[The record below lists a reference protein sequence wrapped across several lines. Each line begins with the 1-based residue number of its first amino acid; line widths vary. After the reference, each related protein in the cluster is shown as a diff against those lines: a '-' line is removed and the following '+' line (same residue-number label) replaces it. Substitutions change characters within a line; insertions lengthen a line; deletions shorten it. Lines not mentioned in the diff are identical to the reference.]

1 MVLPINFEQLWKEEL
16 KNSSGVYSSRIL
28 DDEIE
33 TDFWHEFMGKKAVY
47 IQDDW
52 ACLLYTSPSP
62 RDRQKSRM
70 PSSA

>member
-33 TDFWHEFMGKKAVY
+33 TDFWHEFMGKKQY
-47 IQDDW
+47 IFKMTGQNQY
-52 ACLLYTSPSP
+52 LKNF
-62 RDRQKSRM
+62 RNFFMKQG
-70 PSSA
+70 